1 MKRLLS
7 FLLGASVLFIFGC
20 NTTPDPVLTVS
31 PENLAFSA
39 EGGVQTV
46 QVKAN
51 NPWTASATGA
61 GISINPSSG
70 EGDATVT
77 VTATATNSPF
87 PITGT
92 ISFRSE
98 GLSASVSITQE
109 ERKVIQLGDVMTIPA
124 EGGSFAIDVKY
135 NTDVVVEVESEAQ
148 SWIRFVAVRA
158 LKSGKLEFGFAENGS
173 TDPRQGKVTV
183 KDKNGKVS
191 PITLTFVQ
199 EEKKVIAV
207 GDVMEIPAEGGAF
220 AVDIQYNTEY
230 TVEVEASAKSWI
242 SFLGTRALQ
251 SGKLEFQFAENQNTE
266 PRTGK
271 VTVRDNSGKAAPVTL
286 NFVQEE
292 KKVITVGDVMTI
304 PAEGGTFA
312 VDIQYNTDFD
322 VVVESGAQSWITF
335 VATRA
340 LKSGKLEF
348 RFAEN
353 QSTDPRQGKVTVK
366 DKNGKVSDITLT
378 FVQEEKKVIQ
388 HRLRRGRGVRGTV
401 LDYLRGHTCPAERQA
416 GIPVR
421 REPEHRS
428 ASGKGDR
435 KRQVW
440 KGVRHHADLRPG
452 REESHR
458 SRGRNGDPGGG
469 RNLLRGCPESAAQS
483 WIHFVAVRAL
493 TSGKLEFSFD
503 ANPNP
508 DARTGKVT
516 VKDKNGKVSPITLNF
531 VQADKKVIAV
541 GDVMEIPAEGGTFSV
556 DVQYN
561 TDVVVEV
568 ESAAQSWIHFVAV
581 RALTSGKLE
590 FSFDANPNPDVRT
603 GKVTVKDKNGKVSP
617 ITLTFVQEE
626 KKVISVGDVM
636 EIPAEGGTFSVDV
649 QYNTDVVVEVES
661 AAQSWIH
668 FVAVR
673 ALTSGKLEFS
683 FDANDGPQRTGKV
696 TIRSSINSIEPTE
709 LIFTQL
715 QDEKLL
721 SAQRV
726 MTDLYEALGARN
738 WNDPWIPGVT
748 WPGFSYNRENGT
760 ASIVI
765 DDMGAKGT
773 IPESIGDLG
782 DLLVSLVIQNETGI
796 SGTLPDSFRKLVNL
810 KEIYIRNTSMTS
822 LPDLFADMKEL
833 ESISVLLN
841 SKMTGS
847 LPESLHNCTKLQ
859 VAHFGSNMFTGNVPS
874 SWSQFSDFCFVF
886 ENCLSGKLSVFC
898 HTPAEIKSFVANG
911 NLWQREGYGFDISDV
926 EIPRHSMQPEG
937 SINDLNGNP
946 FTFEDVI
953 SRNKYTVYLIWDT
966 WSPFSLSM
974 MQEVKE
980 YYEEYHKDGLE
991 IIATVMLGPDG
1002 PWNDLEEQKRVVADN
1017 GYGLWYNFYWP
1028 AVSSSFLSHTPA
1040 AEVYDSKGNI
1050 LFSGFTKYLD
1060 PVRNRFARNA
1070 SEDLV
1075 PFLETLFGPMHTYT
1089 STDYSKDGEVTV
1101 LQSASVG
1108 KGVNIV
1114 FMGDAYTDKDM
1125 ADGGRYDKTMRE
1137 AMEEFFAI
1145 EPYKTFRN
1153 RFNVYEVKAVSPNGK
1168 VGNRY
1173 TTALSCYYGGGTTIL
1188 GDHDKCFEYALKVP
1202 GIVNQ
1207 DNLLINVMVNSERSI
1222 GTTFMSYMR
1231 QSCVSFTTTALD
1243 NRQFYGPVL
1252 RHEAGGHG
1260 LAFLADE
1267 YANYSGTPP
1276 TDHVSTYNSRFEN
1289 YGWYSNIDFTNDRSK
1304 IRWKAFLSDSRYNGQ
1319 VGIFEGA
1326 ALYEQGAYRSTE
1338 KSIMRYLDESD
1349 EFNAPSRWK
1358 IYQQI
1363 MDRSGEECSF
1373 EKFLEY
1379 DAVNRAKASQA
1390 AARPPLKAAAKVQT
1404 HRQTAPPVIIK

>member
-1 MKRLLS
+1 MNRFLTYSLAGLL
-7 FLLGASVLFIFGC
+7 LVVFGC

-39 EGGVQTV
+39 EGGAQTV

-51 NPWTASATGA
+51 NPWTASASGS
-61 GISINPSSG
+61 GLSVNPSSG

-77 VTATATNSPF
+77 VTATATSSTNPVS
-87 PITGT
+87 GT
-92 ISFRSE
+92 VVFRSE
-98 GLSASVSITQE
+98 GLSATVSVTQD
-109 ERKVIQLGDVMTIPA
+109 ERKVIQ
-124 EGGSFAIDVKY
+124 
-135 NTDVVVEVESEAQ
+135 
-148 SWIRFVAVRA
+148 
-158 LKSGKLEFGFAENGS
+158 
-173 TDPRQGKVTV
+173 
-183 KDKNGKVS
+183 
-191 PITLTFVQ
+191 
-199 EEKKVIAV
+199 V
-207 GDVMEIPAEGGAF
+207 GDVMVIPSEGGTF

-251 SGKLEFQFAENQNTE
+251 SGKLEFQFAENQNTD
-266 PRTGK
+266 PRQGK
-271 VTVRDNSGKAAPVTL
+271 VTVKDNSGKAAPVTL

-388 HRLRRGRGVRGTV
+388 VGDVMEI
-401 LDYLRGHTCPAERQA
+401 PAEGGTFMVDIQYNTDFD
-416 GIPVR
+416 VVV
-421 REPEHRS
+421 E
-428 ASGKGDR
+428 SG
-435 KRQVW
+435 
-440 KGVRHHADLRPG
+440 
-452 REESHR
+452 
-458 SRGRNGDPGGG
+458 
-469 RNLLRGCPESAAQS
+469 AQS
-483 WIHFVAVRAL
+483 WITFVATRAL
-493 TSGKLEFSFD
+493 QSGKLEFRFAENQSTD
-503 ANPNP
+503 P
-508 DARTGKVT
+508 RQGKVT
-516 VKDKNGKVSPITLNF
+516 VKDKSGKVSDITLTF
-531 VQADKKVIAV
+531 VQAEKKVIAV
-541 GDVMEIPAEGGTFSV
+541 GDVMDIPAEGGTFSV

-581 RALTSGKLE
+581 SALTSGKLEFSFDANPDPDARTGKVTVKDKNGKVNPITLTFVQAEKKVITVGDVMTIPAEGGTFEVDVQYNTDVVVDIESAAQSWIHFVAVRALTSGKLE
-590 FSFDANPNPDVRT
+590 FSFDANPDPEERT

-617 ITLTFVQEE
+617 ITLTFVQAE

-636 EIPAEGGTFSVDV
+636 DIPAEGGTFSVDV

-748 WPGFSYNRENGT
+748 WPGFSYNRENET

-782 DLLVSLVIQNETGI
+782 DMLVSLVIQNETGI

-841 SKMTGS
+841 SMMTGS

-1050 LFSGFTKYLD
+1050 LFSGFTEYLD

-1173 TTALSCYYGGGTTIL
+1173 STALSCYYGGGTTIL

-1276 TDHVSTYNSRFEN
+1276 TDHVSTYNSRFED

-1404 HRQTAPPVIIK
+1404 HRQTTPPVIIK

>member
-1 MKRLLS
+1 MNRFLTYSLAGLL
-7 FLLGASVLFIFGC
+7 LVVFGC

-39 EGGVQTV
+39 EGGAQTV

-51 NPWTASATGA
+51 NPWTASASGS
-61 GISINPSSG
+61 GLSVNPSSG

-77 VTATATNSPF
+77 VTATATSSTNPVS
-87 PITGT
+87 GT
-92 ISFRSE
+92 VVFRSE
-98 GLSASVSITQE
+98 GLSATVSVTQD
-109 ERKVIQLGDVMTIPA
+109 ERKVIQVGDVMVIPA
-124 EGGSFAIDVKY
+124 EGG
-135 NTDVVVEVESEAQ
+135 T
-148 SWIRFVAVRA
+148 
-158 LKSGKLEFGFAENGS
+158 
-173 TDPRQGKVTV
+173 
-183 KDKNGKVS
+183 
-191 PITLTFVQ
+191 
-199 EEKKVIAV
+199 
-207 GDVMEIPAEGGAF
+207 F

-251 SGKLEFQFAENQNTE
+251 SGKLEFQFAENGNTE

-388 HRLRRGRGVRGTV
+388 VGDVV
-401 LDYLRGHTCPAERQA
+401 EIPAEGGTFMVDIQYNTDFDVVVESGAQSWITFVATRALQ
-416 GIPVR
+416 
-421 REPEHRS
+421 
-428 ASGKGDR
+428 SGKLEFENQSTDPRQGKVTVKDKSGKVSDITLTFVQAEKKVIAVGD
-435 KRQVW
+435 VMEIP
-440 KGVRHHADLRPG
+440 A
-452 REESHR
+452 E
-458 SRGRNGDPGGG
+458 GGTFSVDVQY
-469 RNLLRGCPESAAQS
+469 NTDVVVEVESAAQS

-1050 LFSGFTKYLD
+1050 LFSGFTEYLD

-1326 ALYEQGAYRSTE
+1326 ALYEEGAYRSTE

-1363 MDRSGEECSF
+1363 MDRSGEECTF
-1373 EKFLEY
+1373 QKFLEY
-1379 DAVNRAKASQA
+1379 DAINRGKASQA

-1404 HRQTAPPVIIK
+1404 HRQTAPPIIIK